1 MAFSK
6 DEEIAFRG
14 YIEVNEYFNPSDD
27 LSDTISRIEEI
38 DRIKDNYTVHK
49 MSDKEALKDTKI
61 FYDEFLEVHNVIFY
75 NTHKLGKFELVKLKK
90 VDPFKL
96 PIRTVPYDGDIFEG
110 SVIEHLVP
118 DLAPIATFRGIML
131 VHPYSEHTPISYT
144 HELMHTQIDSVA
156 GSVEEYFDAE
166 VMSIFIELV
175 FTFYCSKDERLLN
188 LEDSRRIYEMAVCLE
203 SMRDY
208 FEDKKNNDVKDTDL
222 LIDGDRKGLV
232 ETVYEGS
239 EPNVL
244 QSVRATILENS
255 KYLVSDLK
263 AYDLFIT
270 FYFGNSMIKRE
281 MLNNVQ
287 RVLDGEI
294 TVKDYLGIYNVN
306 SESMQDEKR
315 LLKYFNR

>member
-14 YIEVNEYFNPSDD
+14 YREVNEYFNPNDN
-27 LSDTISRIEEI
+27 LWDTVCRLEEI
-38 DRIKDNYTVHK
+38 DRIKDEYAVHR
-49 MSDKEALKDTKI
+49 MSNKEALKDTQI

-75 NTHKLGKFELVKLKK
+75 NVHKLGKYGFLTLKK
-90 VDPFKL
+90 VNPFKL
-96 PIRTVPYDGDIFEG
+96 PIRNTPYDGDIFEG

-118 DLAPIATFRGIML
+118 DLAPVAAFRGIML

-144 HELMHTQIDSVA
+144 HELMHTQIDSLE
-156 GSVEEYFDAE
+156 GCVEEYFDAE

-175 FTFYCSKDERLLN
+175 FTFYSSKDERLLN
-188 LEDSRRIYEMAVCLE
+188 LEDSRRIYEIAVCLE

-208 FEDKKNNDVKDTDL
+208 LEDKKNNDVKDTDL
-222 LIDGDRKGLV
+222 QIDYDRQRLV
-232 ETVYEGS
+232 EEVYEGS

-244 QSVRATILENS
+244 QSVRTTMLENS
-255 KYLVSDLK
+255 KYVVSDLK

-270 FYFGNSMIKRE
+270 FYFGNSMIKKG
-281 MLNNVQ
+281 MLCNVQ
-287 RVLDGEI
+287 RVLDGKI
-294 TVKDYLGIYNVN
+294 TVKDFLKIYDVTRD
-306 SESMQDEKR
+306 SMQDEKR